1 MNDFR
6 PTHMKIIKSL
16 IPHFSLI
23 LMALSGISCNSDIY
37 GTGPAT
43 QRGSVAGGITGA
55 ALGAIVGNQ
64 SGRPLEGAALGGL
77 IGAAAGSALGNAND
91 QENGYS
97 PPRRYRYIPLLQS
110 FITIITAI
118 DLDHQE
124 DIVLLVL
131 EIHFTSVTEIK

>member
-16 IPHFSLI
+16 ILHFSLI
-23 LMALSGISCNSDIY
+23 LMVLSGISCNSDIY

-97 PPRRYRYIPLLQS
+97 PPRRYRYVPPPPVVYYDYHSYRPIPPRRYCPPRSRNS
-110 FITIITAI
+110 FY
-118 DLDHQE
+118 
-124 DIVLLVL
+124 
-131 EIHFTSVTEIK
+131 FSYKN